1 MSKAKA
7 TLTIYEEQDG
17 QYNGPAGVTEI
28 TEIEV
33 EIIGYSHNSEAFDAV
48 KVRTKDGRSWWVRGD
63 DLDNLTIDGE
73 AINDLNIEI
82 AMGW

>member
-1 MSKAKA
+1 MSNAM
-7 TLTIYEEQDG
+7 LTIYEPYDSQF
-17 QYNGPAGVTEI
+17 NGAAGI
-28 TEIEV
+28 TSVYRVPV

-48 KVRTKDGRSWWVRGD
+48 KVRTKGGRSWWVRGD